1 MDARRKPATPTA
13 KPVAE
18 ARPFDWLLL
27 AILVC
32 IGGSSFAMIRGAVET
47 MPPAAVSVGRL
58 WVGAALMVAVMRL
71 AGRRFPPLLARS
83 RKGARLHKAWAY
95 MLAVSAIGYATPF
108 LIFPWAQ
115 QYVESGLAGIYM
127 AFMPIWT
134 LALAALFAN
143 ERLTPG
149 KLAGF
154 ALGATGVM
162 ILLGPDALRGAFASD
177 MLAQAG
183 LLLATFGYAASAVIA
198 RRAPAIRPRVFAAGT
213 VLGAAVMTTPVLF
226 FTELE
231 PESWSMSSVLCVI
244 GLGVGPT
251 GLAGLV
257 IIILI
262 KRAGAGF
269 MALANYLVPA
279 MAVLFGAVLFGERLA
294 PQAFIALG
302 VILTG
307 VALSQR
313 RQRRRPAVAGEV
325 GSVAL
330 KAEIKSAGPD
340 QSAS

>member
-1 MDARRKPATPTA
+1 MDQRRTRMAR
-13 KPVAE
+13 PVAE
-18 ARPFDWLLL
+18 ARAFDWLLL
-27 AILVC
+27 TVLVC

-47 MPPAAVSVGRL
+47 IPPAAVSAGRL
-58 WVGAALMVAVMRL
+58 WVGAALMFAVMRL
-71 AGRRFPPLLARS
+71 AGRRFPPLLARTP
-83 RKGARLHKAWAY
+83 KGARLHRAWAY
-95 MLAVSAIGYATPF
+95 MLAVSAIGYAMPF

-134 LALAALFAN
+134 LALASLFAD

-154 ALGATGVM
+154 ALGFTGVM
-162 ILLGPDALRGAFASD
+162 ILLGPGALRGVFASD
-177 MLAQAG
+177 MIAQAG

-213 VLGAAVMTTPVLF
+213 ALGAAIMTTPVLF
-226 FTELE
+226 FTDLELE
-231 PESWSMSSVLCVI
+231 AWSATSILCVV

-251 GLAGLV
+251 GLAGLI

-269 MALANYLVPA
+269 MALANYLVPV

-294 PQAFIALG
+294 PQAFVALG
-302 VILTG
+302 VILSG
-307 VALSQR
+307 VALSR
-313 RQRRRPAVAGEV
+313 RRPRRRPALAGEL
-325 GSVAL
+325 SPVAL
-330 KAEIKSAGPD
+330 KAEARRAGPD